1 MIALPCNVA
10 HLAGSLRW
18 SFLVPVMM
26 CLSRGVLADSS
37 TALTVAPDLPVIC
50 TDRPTKANYACAV
63 EAGHFQYEADL
74 VISSTLDAPSGRVT
88 TWLIGNPTLK
98 YGIGQG
104 IDLEASV
111 TALEIVHTPGRT
123 VSGQGDLYLR
133 VKDEFINTAGG
144 VTQMAIIPFVKA
156 PTAASGLGNGAVE
169 GGAIAPLNVKLSDT
183 LTLTTAPELDLNAHV
198 QGSGHHLNTAQ
209 LINIAY
215 AWTPRLTLYG
225 ELWADWDFDP
235 GGMIHQSS
243 FDGAITYL
251 LTAYLQLDAGFDIG
265 LNRSTATQLYL
276 GISQKF

>member
-1 MIALPCNVA
+1 
-10 HLAGSLRW
+10 
-18 SFLVPVMM
+18 MM
-26 CLSRGVLADSS
+26 SLSRGVLADSS
-37 TALTVAPDLPVIC
+37 TALPVAPDLPAIC

-63 EAGHFQYEADL
+63 EAGHFQYEADI
-74 VISSTLDAPSGRVT
+74 VSSSILDAPSGRVT

-104 IDLEASV
+104 IDLEASIA
-111 TALEIVHTPGRT
+111 ALEIVHIPGRT

-144 VTQMAIIPFVKA
+144 VTQMAIIPYIKA
-156 PTAASGLGNGAVE
+156 PTAPSGLGNGSVE

-183 LTLTTAPELDLNAHV
+183 LTLTTAPELDLNANA

-235 GGMIHQSS
+235 RGMIHQSS
-243 FDGAITYL
+243 VDGAITYL
-251 LTAYLQLDAGFDIG
+251 MTSYLQLDAGFDIG
-265 LNRSTATQLYL
+265 LNRSTVTQLYL